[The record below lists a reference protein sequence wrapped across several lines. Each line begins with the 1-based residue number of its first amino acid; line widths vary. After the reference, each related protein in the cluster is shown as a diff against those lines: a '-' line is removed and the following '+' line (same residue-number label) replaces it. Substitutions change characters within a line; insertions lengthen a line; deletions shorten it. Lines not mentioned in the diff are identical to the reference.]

1 MKLSELNTGERGV
14 IVKVYGHG
22 SFRKR
27 IIEMG
32 FVRGSKV
39 KVILNAPLR
48 DPIEYEI
55 IGYKISLRREEAD
68 KIEVISESE
77 AKLMRSAFEALPA
90 LESEEDWIEREMTTM
105 AEQRRKLIKV
115 ALVGNPNCGKTSLFN
130 MASGGNE
137 HVGNY
142 SGVTVDAKEGTFEH
156 GGYKFV
162 LVDLPGTYSLSAY
175 SPEELYVRRN
185 LIDDMPD
192 VVVNVV
198 DATNLQRNLYL
209 TTQLIDMNLR
219 VVMAV
224 NMYDEL
230 QARGD
235 KLDIKQ
241 LGYLLGMPLV
251 PTVSRTGEG
260 ITQLFD
266 TIVQIYEKAD
276 PHLARHIHINHGAEL
291 EQSIDRVKLLLQ
303 KNEDIRYKY
312 STRYLSIKYLENDK
326 EVEKV
331 VEALENRDEI
341 IAARYEENSRVR
353 EILGSGLESSMV
365 DAKYAFV
372 QGALAE
378 TYEPYKGKRR
388 RATVTDKIDAVVTNR
403 WLAFPIFFALLYLV
417 FSGTFVIGEYPMQ
430 WIEWVVAKFGDF
442 VSTTMSAGW
451 LKDLVVDGII
461 GGVGSVLVFLPNILL
476 LYLFISLLEDSG
488 YMARA
493 AFIMDRVMHKMGL
506 HGKSF
511 IPMVMGFGC
520 NVPAIM
526 ATRTIESRKSR
537 LITTLVIPLMSCA
550 GRMPVYILIAGAFF
564 PHHAGLVL
572 LGLYALGIVLAI
584 IAARI
589 MSYFIKDDDL
599 PFVMEL
605 PPYRIP
611 TGKSIFRHTWEK
623 GRQYLQKMSGVILV
637 CSLIIWALGY
647 FPRGNYET
655 VQEQQENS
663 YIGMIGKGVEPVL
676 KPLGFDWRMGVG
688 IISGVG
694 AKELVVSTLGVMY
707 SGYEPETPAADT
719 PGHDDNAGNNADD
732 DAGYV
737 IARSDSD
744 VAISS
749 AGLDVGD
756 PVSDVGDVVGDPVGD
771 VVGDVGEPVGD
782 VGDPVGDVGDDDAGV
797 AGYEASDNAGHVI
810 ARSGSDVAISSAGH
824 VSLSDALKHAVTP
837 AGALAYMVFILLYFP
852 CVATFIAIRN
862 ETGSWKWAL
871 LTAVYTIVLAWVA
884 SFATFHLAGLFL

>member
-1 MKLSELNTGERGV
+1 MKLSELKTGERGV

-32 FVRGSKV
+32 FVKGNKV
-39 KVILNAPLR
+39 KVILNAPLK

-55 IGYKISLRREEAD
+55 IGYKISLRRDEAD

-77 AKLMRSAFEALPA
+77 AKLMRQSVQSLPA
-90 LESEEDWIEREMTTM
+90 LESEEEWIEREMTTM
-105 AEQRRKLIKV
+105 AEERRKVIKV

-130 MASGGNE
+130 MASGSHE

-198 DATNLQRNLYL
+198 DASNIQRNLYL
-209 TTQLIDMNLR
+209 TSQLIDMNLR
-219 VVMAV
+219 VVMAL

-230 QARGD
+230 QDRGD
-235 KLDIKQ
+235 KLDIRQ
-241 LGYLLGMPLV
+241 LGYLLGMPVV
-251 PTVSRTGEG
+251 PTVSRSGKG
-260 ITQLFD
+260 IDELFD
-266 TIVQIYEKAD
+266 TVIQIYEKTD

-291 EQSIDRVKLLLQ
+291 EQSIDRIKLLLQ
-303 KNEDIRYKY
+303 KNEGIRYKY
-312 STRYLSIKYLENDK
+312 STRYLAIKYLENDK
-326 EVEKV
+326 EVETV
-331 VEALENRDEI
+331 VEALTNRDEI
-341 IAARYEENSRVR
+341 IAARFEENARIR
-353 EILGSGLESSMV
+353 EILGSGLDSSLV
-365 DAKYAFV
+365 DAKYAFI

-378 TYEPYKGKRR
+378 TYEPSKGKRR
-388 RATVTDKIDAVVTNR
+388 RSTITDKIDAVVTNR
-403 WLAFPIFFALLYLV
+403 WLAFPIFFFLLYVV
-417 FSGTFVIGEYPMQ
+417 FSCTFSLGEYPMQ
-430 WIEWVVAKFGDF
+430 WIEWLVGKFGDF
-442 VSTTMSAGW
+442 VATTMADGW
-451 LKDLVVDGII
+451 MKDLVVDGVI
-461 GGVGSVLVFLPNILL
+461 GGVGSVLVFLPNIML
-476 LYLFISLLEDSG
+476 LYMFISLLEDSG

-537 LITTLVIPLMSCA
+537 LITTLIIPLMSCA

-564 PHHAGLVL
+564 PQHAGLVL
-572 LGLYALGIVLAI
+572 LGLYALGIVLAVF
-584 IAARI
+584 AARVI
-589 MSYFIKDDDL
+589 SRFIKDDDL

-623 GRQYLQKMSGVILV
+623 GRQYLQKMSGVILI

-647 FPRGNYET
+647 FPRGEQYAT
-655 VQEQQENS
+655 VQEQQEHS
-663 YIGMIGKGVEPVL
+663 YIGYVGKTIEPVL
-676 KPLGFDWRMGVG
+676 EPLGFDWKMGVG
-688 IISGVG
+688 IVSGVG

-707 SGYEPETPAADT
+707 SDGSTPL
-719 PGHDDNAGNNADD
+719 P
-732 DAGYV
+732 
-737 IARSDSD
+737 
-744 VAISS
+744 
-749 AGLDVGD
+749 
-756 PVSDVGDVVGDPVGD
+756 
-771 VVGDVGEPVGD
+771 
-782 VGDPVGDVGDDDAGV
+782 
-797 AGYEASDNAGHVI
+797 
-810 ARSGSDVAISSAGH
+810 
-824 VSLSDALKHAVTP
+824 DALKKSVTP

-862 ETGSWKWAL
+862 ETGSWKWAI

-884 SFATFHLAGLFL
+884 AFATFHIASLLL

>member
-1 MKLSELNTGERGV
+1 MKLSELKTGERAV

-32 FVRGSKV
+32 FVKGSKV
-39 KVILNAPLR
+39 KVILNAPLK

-77 AKLMRSAFEALPA
+77 AKQMRTSLEALHALESRPA
-90 LESEEDWIEREMTTM
+90 LESEEEWIEREMSSL
-105 AEQRRKLIKV
+105 AEERGKVIKV

-130 MASGGNE
+130 MASGGHE

-142 SGVTVDAKEGTFEH
+142 SGVTVDAKEGTFEY
-156 GGYKFV
+156 GGYRFV
-162 LVDLPGTYSLSAY
+162 IVDLPGTYSLSAY

-192 VVVNVV
+192 VVVNVI
-198 DATNLQRNLYL
+198 DSSNLQRNLYL

-219 VVMAV
+219 VVMAL

-230 QARGD
+230 TAKGD

-241 LGYLLGMPLV
+241 LGYLLGMPVV
-251 PTVSRTGEG
+251 PTVSRSGEG
-260 ITQLFD
+260 IEQLFE
-266 TIVQIYEKAD
+266 TVVQVYEKAD
-276 PHLARHIHINHGAEL
+276 PHIARHIHINHGAEL
-291 EQSIDRVKLLLQ
+291 EQSIDRIKVLLQ
-303 KNEDIRYKY
+303 KNTDIRYKY
-312 STRYLSIKYLENDK
+312 STRYLAIKYLENDK
-326 EVEKV
+326 EIERV

-341 IAARYEENSRVR
+341 ITARFEENARVR
-353 EILGSGLESSMV
+353 ELMGSGLESSLV

-378 TYEPYKGKRR
+378 TYEPYKGHRSR
-388 RATVTDKIDAVVTNR
+388 STITDKIDAVVTNK

-417 FSGTFVIGEYPMQ
+417 FSGTFTIGEYPMQ
-430 WIEWVVAKFGDF
+430 WIEWLVGQFGAF
-442 VSTTMSAGW
+442 VSSVMADGW

-461 GGVGSVLVFLPNILL
+461 GGVGSVLVFLPNIML
-476 LYLFISLLEDSG
+476 LYMFISLLEDSG
-488 YMARA
+488 YMARG

-537 LITTLVIPLMSCA
+537 LITTLIIPLMSCA

-564 PHHAGLVL
+564 PRHAGLVL
-572 LGLYALGIVLAI
+572 LGLYALGIFLAVFG
-584 IAARI
+584 AKI
-589 MSYFIKDDDL
+589 MSRFMKDDDL

-605 PPYRIP
+605 PPYRVP
-611 TGKSIFRHTWEK
+611 TAKSIFRHTWEK

-637 CSLIIWALGY
+637 CSLLIWALGY
-647 FPRGNYET
+647 FPRGEYAT
-655 VQEQQENS
+655 AQEQQENS
-663 YIGMIGKGVEPVL
+663 YIGMVGKTIEPVL
-676 KPLGFDWRMGVG
+676 EPLGFDWRMGVG
-688 IISGVG
+688 IVAGVG

-707 SGYEPETPAADT
+707 SGYEI
-719 PGHDDNAGNNADD
+719 AG
-732 DAGYV
+732 AG
-737 IARSDSD
+737 
-744 VAISS
+744 
-749 AGLDVGD
+749 AG
-756 PVSDVGDVVGDPVGD
+756 
-771 VVGDVGEPVGD
+771 
-782 VGDPVGDVGDDDAGV
+782 AG
-797 AGYEASDNAGHVI
+797 
-810 ARSGSDVAISSAGH
+810 GH
-824 VSLSDALKHAVTP
+824 VSLSDALRHAVTP

-871 LTAVYTIVLAWVA
+871 LTAVYTIVLAWLA
-884 SFATFHLAGLFL
+884 AFATYHLAGLFLG